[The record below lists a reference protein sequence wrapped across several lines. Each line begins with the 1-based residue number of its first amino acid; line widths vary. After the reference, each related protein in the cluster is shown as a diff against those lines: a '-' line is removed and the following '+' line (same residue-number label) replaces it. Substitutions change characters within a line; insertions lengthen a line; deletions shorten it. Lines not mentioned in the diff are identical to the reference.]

1 MRISFACII
10 LLFLIACHSAS
21 NKKEISQIV
30 EWIGKELFIPTD
42 IPAFYSMTDSLDH
55 ENSDML
61 YKVLLYCSSESEEN
75 IKLELIKWHSLIKEV
90 ENSLSGKIQ
99 FEFYI
104 CSEKKEKFS
113 SFFVD
118 DKFNY
123 PVYFD
128 KEDNI
133 GRLNHFPR
141 NNQDYC
147 FLLDRSNK
155 VLAIGNPIYDQSIR
169 NQYNQIFT
177 GKIRTAMETTVCV
190 KSNIIELTAMKVNE
204 QSEIIFVLQNTGT
217 YPLVI
222 KDIVVNCGCTV
233 PIWQEYPVK
242 SGSETEIKVLV
253 KPTHTGA
260 FFKTVRVYC
269 NIKDDYIQLRIK
281 GYVY

>member
-1 MRISFACII
+1 MNFIFVLKKKKI
-10 LLFLIACHSAS
+10 FL
-21 NKKEISQIV
+21 
-30 EWIGKELFIPTD
+30 
-42 IPAFYSMTDSLDH
+42 
-55 ENSDML
+55 
-61 YKVLLYCSSESEEN
+61 
-75 IKLELIKWHSLIKEV
+75 
-90 ENSLSGKIQ
+90 
-99 FEFYI
+99 
-104 CSEKKEKFS
+104 
-113 SFFVD
+113 
-118 DKFNY
+118 
-123 PVYFD
+123 YFD

-141 NNQDYC
+141 NNQYHC

-177 GKIRTAMETTVCV
+177 GKIRTAIETTVCV

-217 YPLVI
+217 YPLII

-233 PIWQEYPVK
+233 PIWQEHPLK
-242 SGSETEIKVLV
+242 SGSEMEIKVLV

-281 GYVY
+281 GCVY